1 MHRQLDVMF
10 TSFPE
15 LYLSIRSDR
24 KACVYVM
31 DGVTACW
38 LHHNDSNI
46 LYPRGQP
53 SALNS
58 Q

>member
-1 MHRQLDVMF
+1 MHRQLHVMF

-15 LYLSIRSDR
+15 LYLSTRSDR
-24 KACVYVM
+24 KACVYVL

-53 SALNS
+53 SGLNA